1 MEKDHAA
8 EFIDVVPMGRALRRW
23 AEAADLLAG
32 GALPESDRTIVA
44 GGKKVFAVGRVG
56 HEEDRVSM
64 APAEG
69 AKAGPD
75 AGRQWIAMYV
85 DLEGDDLLWLGVS

>member
-1 MEKDHAA
+1 M
-8 EFIDVVPMGRALRRW
+8 
-23 AEAADLLAG
+23 
-32 GALPESDRTIVA
+32 A